1 MNRFDYRKIRQMLLF
16 AAVVQEGSF
25 RQAARRLNISQP
37 PLTAQIDELE
47 DRLKVKLLVR
57 TPRGVRMTAQGQAFL
72 PLVQNFIAQAEL
84 LDYSINELKDG
95 HKALLTVAAV
105 SEAMLSWIPD
115 FRKTLEMKAP
125 GLALFT
131 KEIDTAEVERELTTN
146 NVMLAIG
153 FFDAFD
159 NPDLKCAC
167 IREEK
172 PVLAVSADHPLAR
185 AQTVNLADLGDE
197 EWVFQVRN
205 ISPYLVDAL
214 IGACLEKGFSPRIR
228 HEVTGTMRQMAFVG
242 CGQGIGLMP
251 EFFSCMLPPSVVAKP
266 LADVKPF
273 IRLSIAWNRAVASAP
288 RDEALRLAG
297 IRLP

>member
-16 AAVVQEGSF
+16 AVVVEEGSF
-25 RQAARRLNISQP
+25 RQAAQRLNMSQP

-47 DRLKVKLLVR
+47 ARLKVKLLVR

-72 PLVQNFIAQAEL
+72 PLVRNFITQAEL
-84 LDYSINELKDG
+84 LDYSIEELRGG

-105 SEAMLSWIPD
+105 SEAMMSWIPQ
-115 FRKTLEMKAP
+115 FRKTLESKAP

-131 KEIDTAEVERELTTN
+131 KEIDSIEVKRELETN

-153 FFDAFD
+153 FFEKFD
-159 NPDLKCAC
+159 NPHLKFAT

-172 PVLAVSADHPLAR
+172 PVLVVSADHPLAKE
-185 AQTVNLADLGDE
+185 QNVNLKDLADED
-197 EWVFQVRN
+197 WVFQVRN

-228 HEVTGTMRQMAFVG
+228 HEVAGTMREIAFVG
-242 CGQGIGLMP
+242 CGQGIGMLP

-266 LADVKPF
+266 IADVKPF
-273 IRLSIAWNRAVASAP
+273 IRLSIAWNASVESAP

-297 IRLP
+297 VLK

>member
-16 AAVVQEGSF
+16 AAVVEEGSF
-25 RQAARRLNISQP
+25 RRAADRLNMSQP

-47 DRLKVKLLVR
+47 SRLKVKLLVR

-72 PLVQNFIAQAEL
+72 PLVRNFIAQAEL
-84 LDYSINELKDG
+84 LDYSIEELRLG

-105 SEAMLSWIPD
+105 SEAMMSWIPE
-115 FRKTLEMKAP
+115 FRRTLEAKAP

-131 KEIDTAEVERELTTN
+131 KEIDSIEVVRELETN

-153 FFDAFD
+153 FFEKFE
-159 NPDLKCAC
+159 NPNLRFAT

-172 PVLAVSADHPLAR
+172 PVLVVSADHPLAKVNK
-185 AQTVNLADLGDE
+185 VNLKDLADED
-197 EWVFQVRN
+197 WVFQVRN

-228 HEVTGTMRQMAFVG
+228 HEVTGTMREIAFVG
-242 CGQGIGLMP
+242 CGQGIGMLP
-251 EFFSCMLPPSVVAKP
+251 EFFACMLPPSVVAKP
-266 LADVKPF
+266 IADVTPF
-273 IRLSIAWNRAVASAP
+273 IRLSIAWNASVESAP

-297 IRLP
+297 VLK